1 MTNDSDAIGHVF
13 QALADP
19 TRRAVI
25 YRLGFG
31 TASTK
36 ELAEPFDMALPSFMQ
51 HLGVLEDSGLIA
63 SRKVGRVRTWEIKE
77 QQLSAVE
84 SWLEEQRALWEVRT
98 DSLVSY
104 VENLHRKNQAMTT
117 INNNFTV
124 SRFIN
129 APRNLVWMVWTH
141 PEHLQKWW
149 CPYPITCKVTR
160 FDLQRGGAFD
170 LLMRH
175 PDGSESPQ
183 AGSFLD
189 IVPETKI
196 VFTTALTQD
205 WRPSATPLPITA
217 AISMHDEVDGTRYET
232 EVLYKNGEDRQQ
244 LAAFGFEDG
253 WSAAID
259 QLTELLTN
267 SQL

>member
-1 MTNDSDAIGHVF
+1 MANDSDAIGHVF

-31 TASTK
+31 SASTK

-63 SRKVGRVRTWEIKE
+63 SRKIGRVRTWEIKE

-84 SWLEEQRALWEVRT
+84 SWLEEQRALWEART
-98 DSLVSY
+98 DSLVTY
-104 VENLHRKNQAMTT
+104 VEDLHRKNQAMTT

-129 APRNLVWMVWTH
+129 APRNLVWTAWTQ
-141 PEHLQKWW
+141 PEQLQKWW
-149 CPYPITCKVTR
+149 CPQPITCKVTR
-160 FDLQRGGAFD
+160 FDLRLGGAFD
-170 LLMRH
+170 LLMLH

-183 AGSFLD
+183 SGSFLD
-189 IVPETKI
+189 IVPESKI

-205 WRPSATPLPITA
+205 WRPAVAPLPITA
-217 AISMHDEVDGTRYET
+217 TISMRDEDHGTRYET
-232 EVLYKNGEDRQQ
+232 EVMYKNDEDRQQ
-244 LAAFGFEDG
+244 LATFGFEDG
-253 WSAAID
+253 WSTAID
-259 QLTELLTN
+259 QLTELVTDSL
-267 SQL
+267 L